1 MDVEATLEV
10 FEELVE
16 VTEEPLFPADVDTA
30 IDNVDSL
37 LSVLEEDIMI
47 DGEAAN
53 VSNSTHWDGP
63 LCPL

>member
-1 MDVEATLEV
+1 MDVEATLVV

-37 LSVLEEDIMI
+37 LSLLEEDIMV

-53 VSNSTHWDGP
+53 VSNSGASK
-63 LCPL
+63 